1 MWTRNLF
8 INVKKNIRM
17 KKQENSYAQMRIG
30 FYENRFQNQTIQQL
44 VDNFNQLANAR
55 GWTAER
61 SYYSMA
67 LTNEIIRRGID
78 VSSIME
84 WGDRSGQL
92 LSVRYTLVR
101 YDEASK
107 GLVPLS

>member
-1 MWTRNLF
+1 
-8 INVKKNIRM
+8 M
-17 KKQENSYAQMRIG
+17 KKQENSYAQMRVG
-30 FYENRFQNQTIQQL
+30 FYEDRFQNQTIQQL
-44 VDNFNQLANAR
+44 VDNFNQLANSH

-61 SYYSMA
+61 SYFSMA
-67 LTNEIIRRGID
+67 LMNEMIRRGVD

-92 LSVRYTLVR
+92 ISVRYIPVR

-107 GLVPLS
+107 SMMPLS